1 MSMLR
6 FDHCAGAG
14 VTGAGPGMGAGTRG
28 LLKYRAVIQE
38 IGAQVPEFLP
48 HGILIFFGPQ
58 APAELREVSLV
69 HTGATLQGA
78 IEVGDWLCFREPPG
92 EGDSADRETGR
103 VLSYRVTAVGEVAS
117 ANLAELG
124 HLVVHFDGAAEAALP
139 GTISVTPALLYLPP
153 VGTILELLRLEDCH
167 TYESGCGT

>member
-1 MSMLR
+1 M
-6 FDHCAGAG
+6 
-14 VTGAGPGMGAGTRG
+14 
-28 LLKYRAVIQE
+28 LKYRAMIEE
-38 IGAQVPEFLP
+38 IGPQVPEFLP

-92 EGDSADRETGR
+92 EGSETGR

-124 HLVVHFDGAAEAALP
+124 HLVVHFDGALEAALP
-139 GTISVTPALLYLPP
+139 GTISVAPALLHLPP

-167 TYESGCGT
+167 DL

>member
-1 MSMLR
+1 MSLLR
-6 FDHCAGAG
+6 FNHFPGAGMAGAEG
-14 VTGAGPGMGAGTRG
+14 SGIAGEGMELGAGRRV
-28 LLKYRAVIQE
+28 LLKYRAMIEE
-38 IGAQVPEFLP
+38 IGPQVPEFLP

-69 HTGATLQGA
+69 HTGAALQGV
-78 IEVGDWLCFREPPG
+78 IEVGDWLCFREPSG
-92 EGDSADRETGR
+92 EGGEVGR
-103 VLSYRVTAVGEVAS
+103 VLAYRVTAVGEVAS

-139 GTISVTPALLYLPP
+139 GTISVAPALLHLPP

-167 TYESGCGT
+167 EL

>member
-1 MSMLR
+1 MSLLR
-6 FDHCAGAG
+6 FNHFPGAGMAGAE
-14 VTGAGPGMGAGTRG
+14 GAGTAGEGVELGAGRRV
-28 LLKYRAVIQE
+28 LLKYRAMIGE
-38 IGAQVPEFLP
+38 IGPQVPEFLP

-69 HTGATLQGA
+69 HSGATLQGA
-78 IEVGDWLCFREPPG
+78 IEVGDWLCFREPSDDGG
-92 EGDSADRETGR
+92 EVGR
-103 VLSYRVTAVGEVAS
+103 VFTYRVTAVGEVAS

-139 GTISVTPALLYLPP
+139 GTISVEPALLHLPP

-167 TYESGCGT
+167 EL